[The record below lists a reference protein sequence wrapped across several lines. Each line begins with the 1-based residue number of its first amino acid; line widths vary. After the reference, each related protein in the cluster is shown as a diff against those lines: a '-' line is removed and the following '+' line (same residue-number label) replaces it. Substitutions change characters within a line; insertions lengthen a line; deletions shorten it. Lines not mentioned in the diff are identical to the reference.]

1 MTRVEN
7 LVSLKL
13 TNKEI
18 ATLQGHFKA
27 ISDLLKPHMV
37 ALTNEERR
45 QMPKMSDKSVPFVE
59 KALQYAKKY
68 PELVPAFID
77 MSEMGIDVR
86 AVETL
91 NDLHQDAHRICGNLD
106 DTRMLAGSEAYV
118 AALAFYN
125 SVKMG
130 TKMNVPAAKQVYE
143 DLKKRFEAQG
153 QRREETPEAV

>member
-13 TNKEI
+13 TDKEV

-27 ISDLLKPHMV
+27 ISDLLKPHVV

-45 QMPKMSDKSVPFVE
+45 QMPKMSDRSVPFVE
-59 KALQYAKKY
+59 KALQYAQKY
-68 PELVPAFID
+68 PELVPPFIN
-77 MSEMGIDVR
+77 MSEMSIDVR

-91 NDLHQDAHRICGNLD
+91 NDLHQDAHRICGTLD
-106 DTRMLAGSEAYV
+106 DTRMLSGSEAYV

-125 SVKMG
+125 SVKVG
-130 TKMNVPAAKQVYE
+130 TKMNVPAARQIYE
-143 DLKKRFEAQG
+143 DLKKRFENQG
-153 QRREETPEAV
+153 QRREETPASV